1 MGQQASLFESLLDE
15 FSQQENCQL
24 ETNYNEFTLMVKSTQ
39 VVSVLTKLR
48 DQPGFQ
54 FDQLIDVAGVDYLE
68 YANTEWKT
76 EQASDTGFSRA
87 VSGNS
92 FGRFTFDNNPID
104 SEMQEPR
111 FAVVYHLLS
120 IANNQRLRVKV
131 FCQDNDMPCVSS
143 VCDLW
148 ASANWFEREVFDLFG
163 IVFDGHPD
171 MRRLLTDYGFV
182 GHPLRKD
189 FPLVGHVEVR
199 FDPSKKRVIY
209 EPVSIEPRVL
219 VPKVIRD
226 DPRYSEDNSPDAEES

>member
-1 MGQQASLFESLLDE
+1 MSHQESLQSALHE
-15 FSQQENCQL
+15 LSEQENCSLDMQA
-24 ETNYNEFTLMVKSTQ
+24 NEFTLTVQSAQ
-39 VVSVLTKLR
+39 VISVLAKLK
-48 DQPGFQ
+48 DQASFQ

-68 YANTEWKT
+68 YAKTEWKT
-76 EQASDTGFSRA
+76 DTSSGSGFSRG
-87 VSGNS
+87 VSKNT
-92 FGRFTFDNNPID
+92 FGRFTFDNNKID
-104 SEMQEPR
+104 SEMQESR

-120 IANNQRLRVKV
+120 VAKNHRVRVKAY
-131 FCQDNDMPCVSS
+131 CEDNNMPRIAS
-143 VCDLW
+143 VCSLW
-148 ASANWFEREVFDLFG
+148 ASANWYEREAFDLYG

-199 FDPSKKRVIY
+199 YDPSKKRVIY

-226 DPRYSEDNSPDAEES
+226 DNRYLDSVDSKDES